1 MKSVLFYQ
9 VEFLIKNGAN
19 LNLVASKRDVSK
31 GAKLTPREL
40 AAATQFEPM
49 SVFDKTPGPVSQVS
63 SGSQAQQPAIDS
75 DNTDLPS
82 TEAELEAM
90 IQERIDKALAAKL
103 TELMKAEQKEKEASA
118 DVPAAEKM
126 KSDEDVEVEAA
137 MERMRRDEAL
147 ERGESR

>member
-1 MKSVLFYQ
+1 M
-9 VEFLIKNGAN
+9 EFLIKNGAN

-31 GAKLTPREL
+31 GEKLTPREL

-103 TELMKAEQKEKEASA
+103 TELMKAEKKEEEGTA
-118 DVPAAEKM
+118 VPKAEKM
-126 KSDEDVEVEAA
+126 KSKEDVEVEAA

>member
-49 SVFDKTPGPVSQVS
+49 SVFDKTPEPKSPAS

-103 TELMKAEQKEKEASA
+103 TELMKAEKKEEEGTA
-118 DVPAAEKM
+118 VPKAEKM
-126 KSDEDVEVEAA
+126 KSKEDVEVEAA

>member
-49 SVFDKTPGPVSQVS
+49 SVFDKTPEPVSQVS

-103 TELMKAEQKEKEASA
+103 TELMKAEKKEEEGTA
-118 DVPAAEKM
+118 VPKAEKM
-126 KSDEDVEVEAA
+126 KSKEDVEVEAA

>member
-1 MKSVLFYQ
+1 M
-9 VEFLIKNGAN
+9 
-19 LNLVASKRDVSK
+19 ASKRDVSK

-49 SVFDKTPGPVSQVS
+49 SVFDITPEPISPAS
-63 SGSQAQQPAIDS
+63 SGSQAQQPAINS
-75 DNTDLPS
+75 DNPDLPS

-90 IQERIDKALAAKL
+90 IQERVDKALAAKL
-103 TELMKAEQKEKEASA
+103 TELMKAEKKEKEGAG
-118 DVPAAEKM
+118 DVPKAEKM
-126 KSDEDVEVEAA
+126 KSDEDDEVEAA

>member
-49 SVFDKTPGPVSQVS
+49 SVFDKTPEPQSPAS

-103 TELMKAEQKEKEASA
+103 TELMKAEKKEEEGTA
-118 DVPAAEKM
+118 VPKAEKM
-126 KSDEDVEVEAA
+126 KSKEDVEVEAA

>member
-1 MKSVLFYQ
+1 MGVRELLELEVDPSPRMRKDGWTPLHTAANRRQNLEMIQLLVQYRADVNAVVAGSGWTPLHGAVMEKDAAS

-49 SVFDKTPGPVSQVS
+49 SVFDKTPGPVS
-63 SGSQAQQPAIDS
+63 P
-75 DNTDLPS
+75 DLPS

-90 IQERIDKALAAKL
+90 IQERIDKALAA
-103 TELMKAEQKEKEASA
+103 
-118 DVPAAEKM
+118 
-126 KSDEDVEVEAA
+126 
-137 MERMRRDEAL
+137 
-147 ERGESR
+147 

>member
-40 AAATQFEPM
+40 AAATQFELM
-49 SVFDKTPGPVSQVS
+49 SVFDKTP
-63 SGSQAQQPAIDS
+63 GSQAQQPAIDS

-103 TELMKAEQKEKEASA
+103 TELMKAEKKEEEGTA
-118 DVPAAEKM
+118 VPKAEKM
-126 KSDEDVEVEAA
+126 KSKEDVEVEAA